1 MNTFFLNNI
10 IYNILKGKG
19 ESENIENIEES
30 SKQSDT
36 DKDSIVI
43 PSKQTVL
50 NSFEEFA
57 KNNTKNDIIDLTI
70 EFQNVK
76 EQLCAQGGL
85 STFLSMIEEEGFLHK
100 KLVILELITKALI
113 GNDIGKQIFKDI
125 DGYSNLIK
133 LFDNLSKS
141 HLSSS
146 HSLQTIEVSI

>member
-1 MNTFFLNNI
+1 LNTFFLNNI